1 MGVSTIRNNAADI
14 CSWRVS
20 GTPAQIAACIKDAAR
35 AVSLTLEIGE
45 DQMRAGALC
54 GWAYIGNASG
64 TPAGRM
70 EVAEVRLA
78 CADDTLAGDQMTAV
92 ELRRVDGHIPSRFE
106 KQWNLHE
113 VRFKRPVL
121 WSRFAAEARRRL
133 GPSTTLNLEPGTL
146 NLL

>member
-1 MGVSTIRNNAADI
+1 MGVSTIGNNAADI
-14 CSWRVS
+14 CSWRVI
-20 GTPAQIAACIKDAAR
+20 GAPAQVAACLKEAAR
-35 AVSLTLEIGE
+35 AASLTLEVGE
-45 DQMRAGALC
+45 DRMRAGALC

-78 CADDTLAGDQMTAV
+78 RADDALAGAQTAAV

-113 VRFKRPVL
+113 V
-121 WSRFAAEARRRL
+121 
-133 GPSTTLNLEPGTL
+133 
-146 NLL
+146 

>member
-14 CSWRVS
+14 CSWRVI
-20 GTPAQIAACIKDAAR
+20 GTPAQVAACIKDAAR

-78 CADDTLAGDQMTAV
+78 YAGHDVTAV

-133 GPSTTLNLEPGTL
+133 GPSTTLNLEP
-146 NLL
+146 